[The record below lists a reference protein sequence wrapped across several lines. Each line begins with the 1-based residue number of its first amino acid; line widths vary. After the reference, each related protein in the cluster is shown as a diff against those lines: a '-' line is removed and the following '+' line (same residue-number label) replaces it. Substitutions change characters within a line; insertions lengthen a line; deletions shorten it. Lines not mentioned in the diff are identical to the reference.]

1 MKNITNILCSNKI
14 VIENINVFIYKIIIN
29 NVCLKI
35 LKRIKKKTYVIK
47 IYIILYNN
55 NLMHIHR
62 SM

>member
-55 NLMHIHR
+55 TLMHIHR